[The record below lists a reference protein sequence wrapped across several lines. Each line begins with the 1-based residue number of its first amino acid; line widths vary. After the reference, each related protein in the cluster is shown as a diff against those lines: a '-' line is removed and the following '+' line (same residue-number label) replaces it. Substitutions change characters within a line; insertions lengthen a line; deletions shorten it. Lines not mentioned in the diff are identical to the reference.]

1 MPDIF
6 VESEI
11 SVQTLAVQK
20 VLEGL
25 IHNLN
30 TPLNLILGYSQQLK
44 KLHPELANLE
54 KIYNAGLQID
64 DLIQSCARQ
73 ISSRLQGELTQFDLN
88 YWIVN
93 EVKLLNNLME
103 IKRNVVFETILPPEG
118 LLVETSSMLLSL
130 FIESLVIFIKNST
143 AYNLGSP
150 KIKIELIDLKDK
162 ANLSIFVPME
172 FKDKH
177 TLKPYL
183 QKLQTELESFSKT
196 DFSSGVPFSWQVVDE
211 SIVQITFSMIG

>member
-1 MPDIF
+1 
-6 VESEI
+6 
-11 SVQTLAVQK
+11 
-20 VLEGL
+20 
-25 IHNLN
+25 
-30 TPLNLILGYSQQLK
+30 
-44 KLHPELANLE
+44 
-54 KIYNAGLQID
+54 
-64 DLIQSCARQ
+64 
-73 ISSRLQGELTQFDLN
+73 
-88 YWIVN
+88 VN